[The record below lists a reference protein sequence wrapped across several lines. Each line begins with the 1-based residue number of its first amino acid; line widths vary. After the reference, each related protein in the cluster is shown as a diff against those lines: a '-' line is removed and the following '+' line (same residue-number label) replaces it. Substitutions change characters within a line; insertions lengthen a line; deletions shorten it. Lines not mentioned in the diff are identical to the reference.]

1 MAQLKEINV
10 LEDFTNLLDNFYS
23 IVKTQVGTLISH
35 QYIQLQ
41 ATAIPVSIS
50 AENPWFSFGVLND
63 LFDVRMNPEPVSN
76 SSLEIQY
83 KSRFSTEYIS
93 MLSTAMRLIEAKE
106 LDSDTISK
114 IEELETKIANS
125 RETLNQLYKSIR
137 EDWENYCS
145 STLTSPGDRTIFE
158 HWMDGHPYSRRIY
171 DTNHENLLNE
181 AFLSSLRLRQYDR
194 ADDQFLVN
202 AYEKATSPASR
213 MRYPRYPD
221 YMAKE
226 EDRSKFSPTFF
237 ASLPDNESSIYRN
250 LQLITPDIELSRI
263 GRDFGKFSSEVTKES
278 VANSRIQTDWKVA
291 TGGEWSKYFYSA
303 KLNIEASNAQVIS
316 DEFKTVSSI
325 TVSADSLMAIPMI
338 EDWYIPDILN
348 NSRIVQNQE
357 LFSRFIGPKG
367 SILYKPAM
375 MIVARGF
382 KISFK
387 KSEDWKYDY
396 ENKFKSSTTGSGSF
410 KVMGIN
416 FGKATHSGG
425 YNKDTKEQK
434 IERRGHELELYDGDN
449 IRLLGYVVTKVKSDE
464 INETPDFLAGRFR
477 I

>member
-23 IVKTQVGTLISH
+23 IVKTQIGTLISH

-50 AENPWFSFGVLND
+50 AENPWFSFGILND

-76 SSLEIQY
+76 SLELLY

-93 MLSTAMRLIEAKE
+93 MLSTAIRLVETKE

-114 IEELETKIANS
+114 INELETKIANS
-125 RETLNQLYKSIR
+125 RETLKQLYKTIQ
-137 EDWENYCS
+137 EDWESYS
-145 STLTSPGDRTIFE
+145 AATLTSPGDKTTFE
-158 HWMDGHPYSRRIY
+158 HWVDGHPYSRRAY
-171 DTNHENLLNE
+171 NTSQENLLDE

-194 ADDQFLVN
+194 ADDQLIVQ
-202 AYEKATSPASR
+202 AYEKVTSPAAR
-213 MRYPRYPD
+213 IRYPRYPD
-221 YMAKE
+221 SYYLE
-226 EDRSKFSPTFF
+226 ESKKFSPIYF
-237 ASLPDNESSIYRN
+237 ASLPDNESSLFRN
-250 LQLITPDIELSRI
+250 LQLITPDIELSKI
-263 GRDFGKFSSEVTKES
+263 GRDFGRFSSVVTKES
-278 VANSRIQTDWKVA
+278 IANSRIQTDWKVA
-291 TGGEWSKYFYSA
+291 TGGEWTKYFYSV
-303 KLNIEASNAQVIS
+303 KLNVEAQNSQVIS
-316 DEFKTVSSI
+316 DDFKTVSSV
-325 TVSADSLMAIPMI
+325 TVGADSVMAIPMI
-338 EDWYIPDILN
+338 EDWYLPDILN
-348 NSRIVQNQE
+348 NSRIVENQE

-387 KSEDWKYDY
+387 KSEEWKYDY
-396 ENKFKSSTTGSGSF
+396 ENQFKSSTTGSGSF

-425 YNKDTKEQK
+425 YNKDIKEQK
-434 IERRGHELELYDGDN
+434 IERRGNELEMYDGDN
-449 IRLLGYVVTKVKSDE
+449 VRLLGYVVTKVKPDE
-464 INETPDFLAGRFR
+464 LNEGPDFLAGRFR
-477 I
+477 L